1 MVVSSRE
8 SLIKILIETLYG
20 NRSVIGNFRVSNLV
34 LETHLLIDELPIGN
48 PFNRIETRVEVNFI
62 VDLIIFDLM
71 AVDENSSN
79 GKQLNELI
87 NSACHP
93 ADVRSKN
100 PISVGWSSRAQ
111 IQKSLERYKITQIRV
126 KGLEEFSASTCV
138 LVDGHIESLQWR
150 WKWESW
156 MTNNQ
161 NCLMDLLI
169 AYKAWVN
176 YTFWTWIHLQFKSW
190 QWCVAVAAVCNG
202 GIRQWIAVGA
212 PNALADL

>member
-1 MVVSSRE
+1 
-8 SLIKILIETLYG
+8 
-20 NRSVIGNFRVSNLV
+20 
-34 LETHLLIDELPIGN
+34 
-48 PFNRIETRVEVNFI
+48 
-62 VDLIIFDLM
+62 M

-212 PNALADL
+212 PNASADLLMLEMHPEFRALSGRYTLLKALATSPSSCSALASTNVALLHKPCASSSRKSRA